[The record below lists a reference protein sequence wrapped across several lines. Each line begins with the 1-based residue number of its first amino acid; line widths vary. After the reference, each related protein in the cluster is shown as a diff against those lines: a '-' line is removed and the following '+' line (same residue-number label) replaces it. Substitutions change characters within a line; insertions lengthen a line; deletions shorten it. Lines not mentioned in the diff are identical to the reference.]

1 MALLVP
7 NIGELESL
15 RYLVNQQGS
24 VGELRESSP
33 KNLILKLFTC
43 NTTPQ
48 EGDVPGNINGAL
60 YFEPYATGNQSG
72 YGTAP
77 STGYPACINNRSD
90 QAYNQNFGILLNGSR
105 WKIATNPGGTETGG
119 GAGPTTAS
127 YPEQTF
133 TFTSDAGNVYGY
145 FLVRANNMPVTVQGV
160 PDVGTAAAN
169 TQITKTGCVGAI
181 GTDYII
187 LPYVDVATSIT
198 GSAGS
203 FSVTVGAAAGI
214 VAGEEVQGAGIG
226 DASVLTV
233 SAVDGSGVFTTTSTS
248 LLKDGQAVA
257 VSGTT
262 AAGSITGYANPTT
275 YWIHSILSPT
285 TFRLSTTP
293 GGGGT
298 NVGSTAGNLAGLTFT
313 AFSGAK
319 VVGVSGTTVFLTKA
333 NGAAVVGNGAFR
345 DDRADDLTLGMVVSQ
360 TASPN
365 GVGAYTS
372 AAGATGAGTTITVA
386 ATAGLQVGMRVRCT
400 AGVGQFAQN
409 TSVTAVNSATTFT
422 VSSAPTVALA
432 GGATVVKGET
442 VICGISKIFPPTLNN
457 GNTVEVA
464 GHRIHLTNNLIANIT
479 TASGNADVHF
489 DCSKVTTSSAHGLVA
504 GDIIYIAR
512 GTGNTTTAPDT
523 YTVHSVASTTVFTTT
538 PALFGTGSCSLYS
551 SIMYAERF
559 TNGPYA
565 IQNNGDQIKIT
576 LNISLA

>member
-24 VGELRESSP
+24 IGELREAAP
-33 KNLILKLFTC
+33 RNLILKLFTS
-43 NTTPQ
+43 NTTPA
-48 EGDVPGNINGAL
+48 EGDVPSEAA
-60 YFEPYATGNQSG
+60 YFEPYATGNTNT

-77 STGYPACINNRSD
+77 STGYPACINNRGD
-90 QAYNQNFGILLNGSR
+90 QAYNQNYGILLNGSR

-119 GAGPTTAS
+119 GAGPTTAT

-133 TFTSDAGNVYGY
+133 TFTSDAGSVYGY
-145 FLVRANNMPVTVQGV
+145 YLVRANNMPVTVQGV
-160 PDVGTAAAN
+160 VDAGTAAAN
-169 TQITKTGCVGAI
+169 TQISKTGCVGAI

-187 LPYVDVATSIT
+187 LPYNDISTSIS

-203 FSVTVGAAAGI
+203 FSVTVGSATGI

-226 DASVLTV
+226 AASVLTV

-248 LLKDGQAVA
+248 LLKDGQAIA

-262 AAGSITGYANPTT
+262 ANGSITGYSNPTT
-275 YWIHSILSPT
+275 YWVHSILSGT

-293 GGGGT
+293 GGGGA
-298 NVGSTAGNLAGLTFT
+298 NVGSTAGNLTGLTFT

-319 VVGVSGTTVFLTKA
+319 VVGVSGTTVFLTRA
-333 NGAAVVGNGAFR
+333 NGAAVTGNGAFR
-345 DDRADDLTLGMVVSQ
+345 DDRADNLTLGMVVSQ

-365 GVGAYTS
+365 GVGSYTS
-372 AAGATGAGTTITVA
+372 AAGATGAGTTITVGS
-386 ATAGLQVGMRVRCT
+386 TAGLLVGMRVRVT

-409 TSVTAVNSATTFT
+409 TVVTAVNTATTFT
-422 VSSAPTVALA
+422 VSSAPIVALT
-432 GGATVVKGET
+432 GGASVVRGET
-442 VICGISKIFPPTLNN
+442 VIVGISRIFPPTLNN
-457 GNTVEVA
+457 GSVVEVA
-464 GHRIHLTNNLIANIT
+464 GHRIHLSNNLIANIT
-479 TASGNADVHF
+479 TASGNDEVLF
-489 DCSKVTTSSAHGLVA
+489 DCSKVTTSAPHGLVA
-504 GDIIYIAR
+504 GDIIYLAR
-512 GTGNTTTAPDT
+512 GTGNSTTAPDT
-523 YTVHSVASTTVFTTT
+523 YTIHSVSSTTEFTTT
-538 PALFGTGSCSLYS
+538 PALFGTGSLTLYS